1 VNGAGAGS
9 GTGSAGLV
17 SVEIRDEI
25 AIVTLDRPKANAFN
39 PELVADLSSALAD
52 LTKAKAKARAVVLA
66 SSTPGI
72 FSAGWDLPLLIDKK
86 RAEMEAFVS
95 SYSDLVRRLFVFG
108 PPVVAALSGHAI
120 AGGLIFAMAADER
133 IAAQGRGKFGLSEV
147 ILGVSVPQCLMEPF
161 RHVVGA
167 RHMERLASTGEN
179 VDADGALAMG
189 LLDAVVPAE
198 ELLDRALARARVLGG
213 LSGAAYAAVKLRSRS
228 AAIAR
233 FDQARDHDPFLD
245 FWFSEDA
252 QFRIKDM
259 VARLKSR

>member
-1 VNGAGAGS
+1 L
-9 GTGSAGLV
+9 SADEAASSANPNPV
-17 SVEIRDEI
+17 TVEVRDEI
-25 AIVTLDRPKANAFN
+25 VVLTLDRPKANAFN
-39 PELVADLSSALAD
+39 PELVAALSSALA
-52 LTKAKAKARAVVLA
+52 ANAKARGVVLA

-72 FSAGWDLPLLIDKK
+72 FSAGWDLPFLVDKN
-86 RAEMEAFVS
+86 RAEMETFVS
-95 SYSDLVRRLFVFG
+95 SYCDLVRRLFVFG
-108 PPVVAALSGHAI
+108 PPVVAALPGHAI

-147 ILGVSVPQCLMEPF
+147 ILGVSVPACLMEPF

-179 VDADGALAMG
+179 FEPDAALALG
-189 LLDAVVPAE
+189 LIDALVPAE
-198 ELLDRALARARVLGG
+198 ELLDRAVARARFLGG
-213 LSGAAYAAVKLRSRS
+213 LSGAAYAAIKLRSRA

-252 QFRIKDM
+252 RFRVRDM
-259 VARLKSR
+259 VARLKSKG